1 MLQCCSVCVCVCV
14 CVYSTYINLRSLFTF
29 VYPPPLLPSPLIQVF
44 ISLHR
49 GHTMKQ
55 GGNVATWH
63 SLIEGFNAAG
73 AFRKW
78 RKTQPRLLAPSL
90 GAAGKLK
97 LRKGF
102 PHSTRFGCRALIFPG
117 ADASVIRRT
126 SQFCLLYRFIH
137 SSSFLPSSYA
147 VRPSS
152 VYYIGLYIL
161 PPFFLRHTPYVPVL
175 FI

>member
-1 MLQCCSVCVCVCV
+1 
-14 CVYSTYINLRSLFTF
+14 
-29 VYPPPLLPSPLIQVF
+29 
-44 ISLHR
+44 
-49 GHTMKQ
+49 MKQ

-152 VYYIGLYIL
+152 VYIGLTISMSTRVGL
-161 PPFFLRHTPYVPVL
+161 LVVVWWLVEALVALVALGVT
-175 FI
+175 